1 VVDINVVNMMPLSM
15 CVIMSITMSI
25 SISINQIGV
34 LVAVLLLNIDL
45 KLLSMNSILIY
56 NINIIN

>member
-1 VVDINVVNMMPLSM
+1 MTVVNMMPLSM